1 MMRVNT
7 PIADMKITVDRIA
20 VKGRVL
26 VMTNGSDDAMPTRAV
41 MDPSDVRKIFGAML
55 RPSVLWFF
63 LTCLFRSD
71 TNEASETDAPAERH
85 PTPNP
90 W

>member
-7 PIADMKITVDRIA
+7 PIADMQITVDRIA

-26 VMTNGSDDAMPTRAV
+26 VMTNSSGDAMPTRAV
-41 MDPSDVRKIFGAML
+41 MGPSDVRKIFGSML

-71 TNEASETDAPAERH
+71 AAEESDTDKTDERH

>member
-1 MMRVNT
+1 MRVST
-7 PIADMKITVDRIA
+7 PIADMQITVDRIA

-26 VMTNGSDDAMPTRAV
+26 VMTNGSGDAMPTRAV
-41 MDPSDVRKIFGAML
+41 LGPSDVRKIFGAML
-55 RPSVLWFF
+55 RPSMLWFF
-63 LTCLFRSD
+63 VTCLFRSD
-71 TNEASETDAPAERH
+71 AAEESDTNTPTERH

>member
-1 MMRVNT
+1 MMRVST
-7 PIADMKITVDRIA
+7 PIADMQITVDRIA

-26 VMTNGSDDAMPTRAV
+26 VMTNGSGDAMPTRAV
-41 MDPSDVRKIFGAML
+41 LGPSDVRKIFGAML
-55 RPSVLWFF
+55 RPSMLWFF
-63 LTCLFRSD
+63 VTCLFRSD
-71 TNEASETDAPAERH
+71 AAEESDTNTPAERH